1 MVAKITSPHSVK
13 RALNYNEKKVQ
24 NGQAVCIYAGNFLK
38 DLGKMNFY
46 DKLQRFQDLISLNDR
61 AQKSNTLH
69 ISLNFQPSEKLNQ
82 KILTSIANE
91 YMERIGFGK
100 QPYLIYEHRDA
111 GHPHIHIVTTN
122 IDSTGKRI
130 DTYNIGK
137 LKSEVARNEIEN
149 KFGLVR
155 ATNVIQTGRHKIDIR
170 KVEYGKV
177 ETKRAITK
185 VLDEVMTRYNF
196 NSLSS
201 FNAIL
206 KTFNVLADRGKEGGR
221 IHKFK
226 GLLYYILNQKGEKV
240 SVPIKSSLIYSKPTL
255 ERLES
260 LFKINE
266 PKRNRLCLH
275 LRNRVYSELNTNSKS
290 LVDFVDT
297 LKKTNIDT
305 VLRQNET
312 GLIYGITFVDHLN
325 KAVFNGSELGKQFSA
340 AAIQKKFQIIESIPT
355 EKARIHVKANS
366 NTLLN
371 KKSKYIGADT
381 SILHGNAIN
390 STLKDLLRTEQ
401 EDHRLLYPL
410 LAKRRKKK
418 RKLLP

>member
-38 DLGKMNFY
+38 DLEKMNFY

-69 ISLNFQPSEKLNQ
+69 ISLNFHPSEKLNQ

-91 YMERIGFGK
+91 FMERIGFGK
-100 QPYLIYEHRDA
+100 QPYLVYEHRDA

-122 IDSTGKRI
+122 IDSMGKRI

-149 KFGLVR
+149 KFGLIR
-155 ATNVIQTGRHKIDIR
+155 ATNAIQTRQHKIDMR

-177 ETKRAITK
+177 ETKRAITN

-206 KTFNVLADRGKEGGR
+206 KTFNVLADRGKEDGR

-226 GLLYYILNQKGEKV
+226 GLLYNILDQDGKKV
-240 SVPIKSSLIYSKPTL
+240 GVPIKARLIYSKPTL
-255 ERLES
+255 KRLEN
-260 LFKINE
+260 LFKIKQLKLNG
-266 PKRNRLCLH
+266 LFLH
-275 LRNRVYSELNTNSKS
+275 LRNRINSEITPNMKS
-290 LVDFVDT
+290 LADFIVAF
-297 LKKTNIDT
+297 KRINIDT
-305 VLRQNET
+305 VLRQNEI

-340 AAIQKKFQIIESIPT
+340 AAIQNKFQTNKSITIEKSKPV
-355 EKARIHVKANS
+355 AKANS
-366 NTLLN
+366 NSFLI
-371 KKSKYIGADT
+371 KKSKKMGADT
-381 SILHGNAIN
+381 SLLLVQAIN
-390 STLKDLLRTEQ
+390 SPLKDLLRTEQ
-401 EDHRLLYPL
+401 EDGRLLYPL
-410 LAKRRKKK
+410 LVKRRKRK
-418 RKLLP
+418 RKPLL